1 MVFLRMGR
9 RGLLFLLIVLA
20 TYAQTLEAQTARV
33 PEYQLKATFLFQFTQ
48 FVEWP
53 SDAFATSATPLVIG
67 ILGDDPFG
75 KYLDNVIQ
83 HEKVNEHPLT
93 VQRFRRL
100 EDVKNCHLLFV
111 ARTDSNRIEEIV
123 DALKGQPVL
132 TVGDGETFAERGG
145 VIQFV
150 TEENRTR
157 LRINLEAAKV
167 SKLTISSKLL
177 RPARVINAGGN

>member
-1 MVFLRMGR
+1 MVFLTMGR
-9 RGLLFLLIVLA
+9 RVLVLLLA
-20 TYAQTLEAQTARV
+20 ALAVYAQTLDAQTARV

-48 FVEWP
+48 FVAWP
-53 SDAFATSATPLVIG
+53 SDAFASPATPLVIG

-75 KYLDNVIQ
+75 KYLDDVIQ
-83 HEKVNEHPLT
+83 HEKLDEHPLT

-111 ARTDSNRIEEIV
+111 ARTDSDRIEEIV

-132 TVGDGETFAERGG
+132 TVGDAETFAERGG

-157 LRINLEAAKV
+157 LRINLDAAKG

-177 RPARVINAGGN
+177 RPARVINAGGS